1 MIQSFASS
9 HLEAF
14 FYDEITPKGAGW
26 INVKKIVRRK
36 LQAVNAALSVTDLK
50 SPPGNKL
57 EALKG
62 NWSGYYSIRINDQWR
77 VVFKWKT
84 NANGPTDVDVV
95 DCH

>member
-9 HLEAF
+9 DLEVF
-14 FYDEITPKGAGW
+14 FYDETTPKGAGW

-36 LQAVNAALSVTDLK
+36 LQAVNAALNVSDLK

-62 NWSGYYSIRINDQWR
+62 NWSGYYSIRINDQCR

-84 NANGPTDVDVV
+84 NTDGPTDVDVV
-95 DCH
+95 DYH